1 MSVLTYLE
9 LSDQRLA
16 GRLQSWRPPRWLR
29 LWMRAASRLGDGY
42 LWFGAPV
49 LLAAETSRAFAYVA
63 AAALAAAVANTVV
76 VLLKR
81 RFRRQRPSAHEP
93 NPLFAM
99 ARPELLD
106 FDNFSFPSGHS
117 LNAFAVCSVLAL
129 AFPLLAPGFALLAFS
144 VGASRVMLR
153 LHFLSDVLA
162 GALIGVLI
170 GVSSVLLVVG

>member
-1 MSVLTYLE
+1 MSVLAYVE

-29 LWMRAASRLGDGY
+29 VWMLTASRLGDGW
-42 LWFGAPV
+42 LWLGAPL
-49 LLAAETSRAFAYVA
+49 LLALETSRGPSFIG
-63 AAALAAAVANTVV
+63 AAALAAAVANTLVV
-76 VLLKR
+76 VLKR
-81 RFRRQRPSAHEP
+81 RFRRRRPAAHSP
-93 NPLFAM
+93 NPFFAL

-106 FDNFSFPSGHS
+106 FDHFSFPSGHS
-117 LNAFAVCSVLAL
+117 LNAFAVCSILAL
-129 AFPLLAPGFALLAFS
+129 AFPPLALAYALLAAS
-144 VGASRVMLR
+144 VGASRVVLR